1 MVPFSPYPLQ
11 HLLLVDI
18 YDGHSVWCIVLH
30 NLGVWICS
38 SLIIS
43 DIEHFFM
50 CFGTSICLLFRNVY
64 LDPLPMFFP
73 FFNFF
78 FGLFRPTIKLY
89 GSSQARGWI
98 RAVSASLYHSHSNAR
113 WEPCLCP
120 TPQLMATLDPLTRWA
135 RLGINPTPPWILV
148 RFISPEPQWELLP
161 IF

>member
-43 DIEHFFM
+43 DIDHVFM

-78 FGLFRPTIKLY
+78 FLVFLGP
-89 GSSQARGWI
+89 Q
-98 RAVSASLYHSHSNAR
+98 SNCM
-113 WEPCLCP
+113 EVP
-120 TPQLMATLDPLTRWA
+120 
-135 RLGINPTPPWILV
+135 RLGVESELFLPAYTIATAMPDGSHVCDLPHSSWQHWIL
-148 RFISPEPQWELLP
+148 
-161 IF
+161 